1 MRPPA
6 TVQNTMSFSG
16 LYKGGRSAALPSD
29 EKQDHFE
36 IMPRFAANLAYLFTE
51 RPLLERFGAAAA
63 AGFKAVELQA
73 PYDHTPAALK
83 AEIDKHGLTQ
93 LGINTFVGNRPGDS
107 GLGAVPGRERD
118 WDVVFKQALDYTVAI
133 GGSAIHC
140 MAGTVPPEQRP
151 AAERTF
157 IANLTR
163 AADLAK
169 DKNVTL
175 LIEPINPRD
184 RPNYFLTRIE
194 QAADII
200 AKVDRPNLKIQF
212 DFYHVQIVSGDLITR
227 FEKHLPLVGHV
238 QIAAVPSRAEPD
250 EGEINYPAVF
260 AALDR
265 LGWEGWTACEYRPRA
280 RARGGPRWGPAHGLE
295 GLDRLRIPA
304 PGAHRGRPRLGPD
317 LRSGRPQDLTPG
329 PAKTKGSNGLYGLR
343 GPGPTAR

>member
-1 MRPPA
+1 M
-6 TVQNTMSFSG
+6 
-16 LYKGGRSAALPSD
+16 
-29 EKQDHFE
+29 DH
-36 IMPRFAANLAYLFTE
+36 MPRFAANLAYLFTE

-73 PYDHTPAALK
+73 PYDHVPSALK

-93 LGINTFVGNRPGDS
+93 LGINTFVGSHAGDS

-140 MAGTVPPEQRP
+140 MAGVVPTEQRP
-151 AAERTF
+151 AAEKTF

-169 DKNVTL
+169 EHNVTL

-200 AKVDRPNLKIQF
+200 AKVGRPNIKIQY
-212 DFYHVQIVSGDLITR
+212 DFYHVQVMSGDLIKR

-250 EGEINYPAVF
+250 EGEINYGGVF
-260 AALDR
+260 EALDK
-265 LGWEGWTACEYRPRA
+265 LGWSGWTACEYKP
-280 RARGGPRWGPAHGLE
+280 
-295 GLDRLRIPA
+295 
-304 PGAHRGRPRLGPD
+304 RGRTEDGLSWGRRFGLG
-317 LRSGRPQDLTPG
+317 
-329 PAKTKGSNGLYGLR
+329 AK
-343 GPGPTAR
+343 